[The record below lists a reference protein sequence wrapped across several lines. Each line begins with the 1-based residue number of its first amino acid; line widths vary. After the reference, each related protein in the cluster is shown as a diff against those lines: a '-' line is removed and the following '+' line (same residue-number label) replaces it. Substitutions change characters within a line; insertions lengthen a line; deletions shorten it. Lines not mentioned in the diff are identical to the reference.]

1 MCGFWRLYSTL
12 SHRHQVLDHALVQTR
27 DATNKA
33 RRLLGKLCEKCYKLP
48 SPLIIYGVTQRDE
61 HVSFPGGFGDVH
73 RAMYQGRPVALKH
86 MRMFQDT
93 DQGDIRRRFCR
104 EALVWQRLR
113 HLYIVPLIGIDTE
126 NFPPSLCL
134 VSPWMKNGT
143 VNTYLKGRDG
153 DSRQRTVNRLIREI
167 VQGLAFLHDEGVV
180 HGDLRGANILVSDAG
195 NACLTDFGLT
205 VLVDTS
211 ASQTRNGGG
220 CVRWMAPETFE
231 NHPRTPASD
240 IYAFACVCL
249 ELYTGYPPF
258 HGVLFL
264 DPAVIFQVAQGNRP
278 NRPAG
283 NVIPDCVWEIMQKCW
298 AHNFADRPSI

>member
-1 MCGFWRLYSTL
+1 M
-12 SHRHQVLDHALVQTR
+12 
-27 DATNKA
+27 
-33 RRLLGKLCEKCYKLP
+33 
-48 SPLIIYGVTQRDE
+48 
-61 HVSFPGGFGDVH
+61 GGFGDVH
-73 RAMYQGRPVALKH
+73 RAMYRGRPVALKH

-93 DQGDIRRRFCR
+93 DQREIRRRFCR

-113 HLYIVPLIGIDTE
+113 HVYIVPLIGIDTE
-126 NFPPSLCL
+126 SFPPSLCL

-143 VNTYLKGRDG
+143 VNTYLKGREG
-153 DSRQRTVNRLIREI
+153 DTRQRTVDRLIREI
-167 VQGLAFLHDEGVV
+167 AQGLAFLHDEGVV

-195 NACLTDFGLT
+195 NASLTDFGLT

-211 ASQTRNGGG
+211 ASQTRISGG

-231 NHPRTPASD
+231 NLPRTQASD

-258 HGVLFL
+258 HGVLFF

-278 NRPAG
+278 DRPAG
-283 NVIPDCVWEIMQKCW
+283 NVVPDSVWEIMQKCW
-298 AHNFADRPSI
+298 AHNFTDRPTILRIILEL